1 MFRNFLDGFT
11 AYSRAWD
18 YIRDLRL
25 WGYFLIPALISIV
38 LAIGVGA
45 LAWSLSDNVGAW
57 LIGWIPWGG
66 KVVDTLGRIFGG
78 LLVAAAGLA
87 VFRTLV
93 LIVAGPFMSPLSEKV
108 EAYMRGTPSKGG
120 LRPGRIVAEIVRG
133 IRVNV
138 RNLFWELL
146 LTLLLVVLGLIIP
159 FLSPLTPLLIF
170 GVQAFYAGFGNMD
183 FTLERHFGYRDSVR
197 FARDFRWLAIGNGA
211 AYLLLLFTGIGFLVA
226 LPLGTAAATMETVER
241 IEKGKGF

>member
-1 MFRNFLDGFT
+1 MFRNFIDGFT
-11 AYSRAWD
+11 AYTKAWQ

-78 LLVAAAGLA
+78 LLVGAAGLA

-93 LIVAGPFMSPLSEKV
+93 LILAGPFMSPLSEKI
-108 EAYMRGTPSKGG
+108 EAYMSGKPSKGG
-120 LRPGRIVAEIVRG
+120 FQPGRIVREMLRG
-133 IRVNV
+133 IGLSL
-138 RNLFWELL
+138 RNLLLELL
-146 LTLLLVVLGLIIP
+146 FTLLLIVLGLAIP
-159 FLSPLTPLLIF
+159 ILAPLIPVFIF
-170 GVQAFYAGFGNMD
+170 VVQAFYAGFGNMD

-197 FARDFRWLAIGNGA
+197 FARHFRWLAIGNGA
-211 AYLLLLFTGIGFLVA
+211 AYLLLLFTGVGFLVA

-241 IEKGKGF
+241 IERGKGF